1 MLVTGC
7 AYLTPQ
13 NEDSTGLVGSSFQDS
28 TAQSVAVTE
37 SSTSEE
43 SSSTT
48 ETEIAE
54 TTVAPTTS
62 TSTTTI
68 PDPLGVDELILK
80 SDGLGEAA
88 FGTEPESVMSYV
100 SSILGSPTD
109 DTDWVSP
116 EQFSCPGTAIR
127 RVQWGV
133 LALMFGDE
141 SAIASGR
148 AHFMSYTYGV
158 IDKFGEEPTGL
169 RTSDG
174 VTVTDLVSS
183 LLERIDAQLDEGD
196 EALDI
201 PPSFFYEREPFPISG
216 LLSGTADDDV
226 VLAISSGSGCLG

>member
-28 TAQSVAVTE
+28 TAKSVAVTE

-43 SSSTT
+43 SSSAT

>member
-1 MLVTGC
+1 MAMLVTGC

-13 NEDSTGLVGSSFQDS
+13 NEDATEFIDPSIQDS
-28 TAQSVAVTE
+28 TAQSVVATE
-37 SSTSEE
+37 SSTTDVA
-43 SSSTT
+43 SSTD
-48 ETEIAE
+48 EIEIAE
-54 TTVAPTTS
+54 TTVAPT

-80 SDGLGEAA
+80 SDGIGDAA

-116 EQFSCPGTAIR
+116 EQFSCPGSAIR

-158 IDKFGEEPTGL
+158 VDRFGEEPTGL

-174 VTVTDLVSS
+174 VTVTDFVSS

-226 VLAISSGSGCLG
+226 VLVISSGSGCLG

>member
-28 TAQSVAVTE
+28 TAKSVAVTE

>member
-13 NEDSTGLVGSSFQDS
+13 NEDATGPLDSGSQDS
-28 TAQSVAVTE
+28 TPQSVVVTE

-43 SSSTT
+43 ASSASD
-48 ETEIAE
+48 TEIAE

-68 PDPLGVDELILK
+68 PAPLGVDELILK
-80 SDGLGEAA
+80 SDGIGDAA

-141 SAIASGR
+141 SASASGR

-158 IDKFGEEPTGL
+158 VDKFGEEPRGL

-183 LLERIDAQLDEGD
+183 LLERIDARLDEGD

-226 VLAISSGSGCLG
+226 VLVISSGSGCLG